1 MEKEYLKKFLDL
13 GGGNEQLVAYDQYN
27 LLVPAEEGDPLDF
40 RSPYAATADEELE
53 VTDQLGVAGYGALPE
68 E

>member
-27 LLVPAEEGDPLDF
+27 LLVPAEEGDALGFPEPLR
-40 RSPYAATADEELE
+40 RSRPTRSWK
-53 VTDQLGVAGYGALPE
+53 
-68 E
+68 